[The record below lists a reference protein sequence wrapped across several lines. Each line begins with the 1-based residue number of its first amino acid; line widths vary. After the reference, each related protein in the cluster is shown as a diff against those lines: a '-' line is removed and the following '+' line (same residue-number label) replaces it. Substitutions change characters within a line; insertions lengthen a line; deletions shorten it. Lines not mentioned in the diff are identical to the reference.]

1 MRARHLLLGL
11 GAITLLASAVLG
23 VIWFRLPHQPALP
36 NLAGIDRPQV
46 LSAARAIKERS
57 LLRRDD
63 LTWKPVAQVPAGAYT
78 RGSSNPAD
86 FTGAVTRQDLMPGDV
101 LTAEHIVKPNE
112 AGFLPSVLGRDMRAV
127 SISVGVAEGASGLII
142 PGDRG
147 DVILIQN
154 FGEPGTPLP
163 QRSVSETILRNLRVI
178 AVDQTISTEPK
189 TKGNESRVAKTVT
202 LEVTARQAEVLTV
215 ALQLGK
221 LQLALRNAED
231 DGPGSRW
238 IGEPT
243 STWGSDVSPALRDRG
258 REPGGVQ
265 PSTTPGQPA
274 PATGP
279 ASGVTVD
286 VFHGQRIEQRCF
298 DEEGR
303 SSAACTPAQRP
314 AVPAAEPVPKPA
326 PGDTGSPPRPLP
338 DRSL

>member
-23 VIWFRLPHQPALP
+23 VIWFRLPHQTALP
-36 NLAGIDRPQV
+36 SLAAIDRPQV

-57 LLRRDD
+57 LLRSAD

-86 FTGAVTRQDLMPGDV
+86 FTGAVTRQDLMPGDI
-101 LTAEHIVKPNE
+101 LTAGHIVKPNE

-127 SISVGVAEGASGLII
+127 SISVGVAEGASGLIV
-142 PGDRG
+142 PGDRV

-189 TKGNESRVAKTVT
+189 PKSTEPRAAKTVT
-202 LEVTARQAEVLTV
+202 LEVTSQQAEVLTV

-221 LQLALRNAED
+221 LQLALRNSED
-231 DGPGSRW
+231 DGAASRW
-238 IGEPT
+238 MGETT
-243 STWGSDVSPALRDRG
+243 STWGSDVSPALRGRG
-258 REPGGVQ
+258 QEPGDAQ
-265 PSTTPGQPA
+265 PGAPPGQPP
-274 PATGP
+274 PAATP
-279 ASGVTVD
+279 SSGVTVD

-303 SSAACTPAQRP
+303 SSAACAPAQRP
-314 AVPAAEPVPKPA
+314 APQAPEPLPKPP
-326 PGDTGSPPRPLP
+326 PGDTGGSARPLP
-338 DRSL
+338 NRNL